1 MPPKRLLILST
12 YGDRVGKAHK
22 APRNRLLILS
32 LYNDRVGEGGLSPLW
47 RSGDEKPSNV
57 PPNRLLVLS
66 PL

>member
-32 LYNDRVGEGGLSPLW
+32 LYDDRVGEGGLSPDPLY
-47 RSGDEKPSNV
+47 GDRVMGGLIK
-57 PPNRLLVLS
+57 
-66 PL
+66 